1 MRIKEL
7 ASNDWKICSPI
18 VSDDDF
24 TDIEIY
30 INANQADKSLTNA
43 MAAIDRLSKFG
54 SRGFTDS
61 SVHEVNKEHGIYQL
75 RKGNHRFLYF
85 HGEERK
91 LIVMAC
97 PHRKSGNKVDPKQV
111 KLVVQIKL
119 AYNQSNDDGSI
130 IYCKD

>member
-61 SVHEVNKEHGIYQL
+61 SVHEVN
-75 RKGNHRFLYF
+75 
-85 HGEERK
+85 
-91 LIVMAC
+91 
-97 PHRKSGNKVDPKQV
+97 
-111 KLVVQIKL
+111 
-119 AYNQSNDDGSI
+119 QSNDDGSI